1 MRVASRPP
9 DAPGRLAGMSALV
22 VRLWRLYHTPQ
33 GKKMFRYT
41 MVSVIS
47 TLVSVTVLGLVYG
60 VFQWW
65 TEVPSTL
72 FANVVATV
80 PSYYLN
86 RSWAW
91 GKSGRSHIRREV
103 LPFWGLSIAGMLL
116 SILTSTE
123 ARNIGIA
130 HFEHH
135 HTIRTVLV
143 LGANLMAF
151 GVLWVVKFLVF
162 NRLFH
167 VKPVD
172 EDAELVDVSP

>member
-1 MRVASRPP
+1 
-9 DAPGRLAGMSALV
+9 
-22 VRLWRLYHTPQ
+22 
-33 GKKMFRYT
+33 MFRYT

-91 GKSGRSHIRREV
+91 GKTGRSHVRREV

-116 SILTSTE
+116 SIVTSTE
-123 ARNIGIA
+123 ARNIGLA
-130 HFEHH
+130 HFAHH
-135 HTIRTVLV
+135 HTIRTLLV

-167 VKPVD
+167 VSPVS
-172 EDAELVDVSP
+172 EDAELVEVSP